1 MPPKAAEKAVEKTA
15 VEVKDPKAAEAA
27 KLSAARARELDA
39 AISSITKTYG
49 DGSIMRLGA
58 AQALRKIEV
67 IPTGALAVDLALG
80 VGGVPRGRVIE
91 IFGPESS
98 GKTTL
103 MLHIIANAQKAGG
116 LAAFIDAE
124 HALDPAYAKK
134 LGVNLDDLLVS
145 QPDSG
150 EEALSIC
157 ETLVRSNALDV
168 IVVDSV
174 AALVPKS
181 ELEGEMGMATMGMQ
195 TRLMSQALRK
205 LTAILNKAKTTCIFT
220 NQLREKVGVM
230 FGNPET
236 TPGGKALKFYAS
248 IRIDIRRKE
257 TLKDAAGVAMGNLAK
272 VKIVKNK
279 VAPPF
284 TEAEFEIIYNHGI
297 NKEGSIIDVGLT
309 HGVVEKKGAW
319 LQFNGEL
326 IGQGKEAA
334 RAALADKPALAQQ
347 IVDAIMAKRLA
358 TATAATEKQ
367 AEKQADKQK

>member
-1 MPPKAAEKAVEKTA
+1 MNRLTKKFMPPKSDRATVAERPEKAPP
-15 VEVKDPKAAEAA
+15 EVNRIAAIRDRDLE
-27 KLSAARARELDA
+27 A
-39 AISSITKTYG
+39 AISSITKAYG
-49 DGSIMRLGA
+49 DGSIMRLGSA
-58 AQALRKIEV
+58 RALRKIEV
-67 IPTGALAVDLALG
+67 IPTGSLAIDLALG
-80 VGGVPRGRVIE
+80 VGGVPRGRVVE

-124 HALDPAYAKK
+124 HALDPGYAKK

-157 ETLVRSNALDV
+157 ETLARSNALDV
-168 IVVDSV
+168 IVIDSV
-174 AALVPKS
+174 AALVPKA

-195 TRLMSQALRK
+195 ARLMSQALRK
-205 LTAILNKAKTTCIFT
+205 LTALLSKSKTTCIFT

-248 IRIDIRRKE
+248 VRMDIRRKDAI
-257 TLKDAAGVAMGNLAK
+257 KDAAGNVLGNHVK
-272 VKIVKNK
+272 VKVVKNK

-284 TEAEFEIIYNHGI
+284 VEAEFDIIYNHGI
-297 NKEGSIIDVGLT
+297 DKEGCILDVGIEC
-309 HGVVEKKGAW
+309 GAVDKKGAW
-319 LQFNGEL
+319 LQFDGEL
-326 IGQGKEAA
+326 IGQGRDAA
-334 RAALADKPALAQQ
+334 RKALIEKPELAQK
-347 IVDAIMAKRLA
+347 IVEAILAKR
-358 TATAATEKQ
+358 AAAAP
-367 AEKQADKQK
+367 AEA